1 MTMSTLRFSL
11 IAIAVFTLAFV
22 GISWA
27 SKGFPVMVM
36 RTVPLKPD
44 ARLPTFEESR
54 KQGERKD
61 WENSKTAQS
70 DGNKERDALRLELMQ
85 ASTGYKLSPCDAT
98 MKKNLV
104 EALTRYVSA
113 WSAMSGCKS
122 GICNGSDKQRD
133 DAVAAFNTPADIRV
147 HEALRDALNKGG
159 IGKDDFPRTIRT
171 HVFIF
176 SGMPF
181 PYEGDACPA
190 TGRRAETAR

>member
-1 MTMSTLRFSL
+1 MSTLRFSL
-11 IAIAVFTLAFV
+11 VAIGVFTLAFI

-44 ARLPTFEESR
+44 PRLPTFEESV
-54 KQGERKD
+54 KQGQRKD

-85 ASTGYKLSPCDAT
+85 ASTGYNLSPCDPT

-113 WSAMSGCKS
+113 WSALSGCKS
-122 GICNGSDKQRD
+122 GVCTSSDKQRD
-133 DAVAAFNTPADIRV
+133 DAMAAFHTPADVRV
-147 HEALRDALNKGG
+147 HEALREALGKGG
-159 IGKDDFPRTIRT
+159 ISKDDLPRAIRN
-171 HVFIF
+171 HGFIYT
-176 SGMPF
+176 SMPF
-181 PYEGDACPA
+181 PSEEGGACA
-190 TGRRAETAR
+190 TTGRRAERMR

>member
-11 IAIAVFTLAFV
+11 VAIGLFALAFV

-27 SKGFPVMVM
+27 NKGFPLMVV

-44 ARLPTFEESR
+44 PRLPTFEESV
-54 KQGERKD
+54 KQGQRKD

-122 GICNGSDKQRD
+122 GICTGSDKQHD
-133 DAVAAFNTPADIRV
+133 AAVAAFNTPADVRV
-147 HEALRDALNKGG
+147 HEALRDTLNKGG
-159 IGKDDFPRTIRT
+159 ITKDDFPRSIRT

-181 PYEGDACPA
+181 PFDEEHACA
-190 TGRRAETAR
+190 AGRRAENSR